1 LLATRFGIA
10 AVRHVETNEFGV
22 VVGLVNGQVSA
33 IPLTDPVG
41 KMKVPDLRLLEM
53 ARILAQ

>member
-1 LLATRFGIA
+1 LATRFGIA